1 MLGVMRHT
9 PCLYRNEPVCNLTP
23 ETAKSANGKSGG
35 RIQVAQNWTMN
46 SPSHFLMTKALRQA
60 LPRIPMVRSAVL
72 LGSVAPD
79 VAFYLLTLSSL
90 FYFQTVMK
98 WPFNE
103 RARYICGTL
112 YFEDPVWI
120 AGHNLLHSLV
130 SLLFG
135 LGVARSLK
143 NPWSPFS
150 HWMHWFLMSCLL
162 HSLVDVMTHHDDGP
176 VLFWPLSWSFRFY
189 SPISY
194 WDHAH
199 F

>member
-1 MLGVMRHT
+1 
-9 PCLYRNEPVCNLTP
+9 
-23 ETAKSANGKSGG
+23 
-35 RIQVAQNWTMN
+35 
-46 SPSHFLMTKALRQA
+46 
-60 LPRIPMVRSAVL
+60 MVRSTVL
-72 LGSVAPD
+72 IGSVAPD

-90 FYFQTVMK
+90 FYFQNVME

-103 RARYICGTL
+103 SARYILGTL

-120 AGHNLLHSLV
+120 AGHNLLHSPV

-143 NPWSPFS
+143 NRWSPFS
-150 HWMHWFLMSCLL
+150 HWMHWFLMSRLL

-199 F
+199 FGSQVGTFEWILDLSLVGYLISHWRRSKLKIVVCK